1 MNLPF
6 IIYYFILPVLSLAM
20 LCSFIR
26 LVRGPSLPD
35 RVVALDLM
43 ATLVIGIVAVYSIA
57 TGRSAYL
64 DVAIIL
70 ALIAFLGT
78 VAFTYYLQRGNN
90 QQRDKNQ

>member
-1 MNLPF
+1 VNVPYL
-6 IIYYFILPVLSLAM
+6 IYAFILPILSLAL

-78 VAFTYYLQRGNN
+78 VAFAYYLQRGKN

>member
-1 MNLPF
+1 MNLHQLVFFLIMP
-6 IIYYFILPVLSLAM
+6 LLSVAM
-20 LCSFIR
+20 LFAFFR

-43 ATLVIGIVAVYSIA
+43 ATLVIGIVGAYSVA
-57 TGRSAYL
+57 TGQSAYL

-78 VAFTYYLQRGNN
+78 VAFAYYIQRGES
-90 QQRDKNQ
+90 R

>member
-78 VAFTYYLQRGNN
+78 VAFAYYLQRGNN